1 MSDQLKEKLK
11 SLSDALQQVDN
22 IDDDTRQL
30 LQTINEDI
38 SRVTSGNPAPDQL
51 TDRIEQQI
59 VKFEGEHPQMS
70 AILRDI
76 IDQLGK
82 MGI

>member
-1 MSDQLKEKLK
+1 MSEQLKEKLQ
-11 SLSDALQQVDN
+11 SLHDALKQVDN
-22 IDDDTRQL
+22 LDDDTRQL
-30 LQTINEDI
+30 LQAINDDI
-38 SRVTSGNPAPDQL
+38 SRVTSGNPAPENL
-51 TDRIEQQI
+51 TDRIEQQT

-76 IDQLGK
+76 IDLLGK

>member
-11 SLSDALQQVDN
+11 SLRDALQKVDN

-59 VKFEGEHPQMS
+59 VQFEGEHPQMS

>member
-1 MSDQLKEKLK
+1 MSEQLKEKLT
-11 SLSDALQQVDN
+11 SLHQALKQVKN
-22 IDDDTRQL
+22 LDDETRQL
-30 LQTINEDI
+30 LVTLGQDI
-38 SRVTSGNPAPDQL
+38 DRVTIDKTVPDNL
-51 TDRIEQQI
+51 TERIEQQT

-76 IDQLGK
+76 IDVLGK